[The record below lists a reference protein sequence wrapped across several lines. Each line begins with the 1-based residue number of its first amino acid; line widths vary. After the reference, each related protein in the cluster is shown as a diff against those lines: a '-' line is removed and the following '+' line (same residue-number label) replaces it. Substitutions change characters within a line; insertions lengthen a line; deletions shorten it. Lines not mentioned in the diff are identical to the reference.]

1 MANMKCPI
9 CKGKGKI
16 LEDALQYEFVTRDAI
31 NSTCLYCMGFG
42 VISPNK
48 KLPDGRKAHEI
59 KIDSPDPAPTPGP
72 SPKTRLNV
80 SKKAAINPEAVDTGV
95 GYQGAAQA
103 EQEIVNREQR
113 GPYDEPMFLEMAM
126 TPRLQKV
133 LASGKEFLVVTE
145 TDQYYM
151 DVYMLIRAGERKKGT
166 WSAEDEE
173 RYVSAL
179 EEQYLAMKEAHNG

>member
-59 KIDSPDPAPTPGP
+59 KIESPDPAPTPGP

-80 SKKAAINPEAVDTGV
+80 SKKAQPADVGARFEAL
-95 GYQGAAQA
+95 
-103 EQEIVNREQR
+103 RHH
-113 GPYDEPMFLEMAM
+113 EPLQVSSQ
-126 TPRLQKV
+126 PRNARLNKV
-133 LASGKEFLVVTE
+133 LASGKKFLIITE
-145 TDQYYM
+145 SEPYYM
-151 DVYMLIRAGERKKGT
+151 DVYMVIRSTERKQGT
-166 WSAEDEE
+166 WTPEDED
-173 RYVSAL
+173 RYVIAL
-179 EEQYLAMKEAHNG
+179 EEEYKLIKAVPHG